1 MTSTGADSPAPD
13 YSSVAAPQVDDPAD
27 VEHRSGFV
35 AVVGRPN
42 VGKSTLLNA
51 LVGESVTTTSAK
63 PQTTRRVI
71 RGIITTDAAQVIL
84 VDTPGV
90 HRPRTLLGER
100 LNELVYRAW
109 ADVDAVAVCLPADEA
124 IGAGDAFLLEKLR
137 DARCP
142 LVAVVTKTDR
152 VSRESLASKLSEV
165 GALEARLGIHWAHV
179 VPVSAKAGR
188 QLDDLVAV
196 MVSLLPPG
204 PEFYPQGQAT
214 DDDTERA
221 IADIVREVALEKL
234 SDELPHSIATLVDEI
249 VPRSEDAPD
258 GQLEVRVTLFVERDS
273 QKGIIIG
280 HQGSRL
286 RDIGSSARPRIARLL
301 GQPVHLAIH
310 IKVAKEWQR
319 DPAQLR
325 RLGFD
330 A

>member
-1 MTSTGADSPAPD
+1 MSGNTT
-13 YSSVAAPQVDDPAD
+13 QHVDAT
-27 VEHRSGFV
+27 HRSGFV

-51 LVGESVTTTSAK
+51 LVGQAVTTTSAK

-71 RGIITTDAAQVIL
+71 RGIITNEAAQVIL

-90 HRPRTLLGER
+90 HRPRTMLGER

-109 ADVDAVAVCLPADEA
+109 ADVDVVAVCLPADEEV
-124 IGAGDAFLLEKLR
+124 GAGDMFILEKLR

-152 VSRESLASKLSEV
+152 VAKETLAAKLMEV
-165 GALEARLGIHWAHV
+165 GALESRLGIRWAHI

-188 QLDDLVAV
+188 QLDDLVTV
-196 MVSLLPPG
+196 FTELLPEG
-204 PEFYPQGQAT
+204 PQFYPDGQAT
-214 DDDTERA
+214 DDDTEQA
-221 IADIVREVALEKL
+221 IADIVRETALERL
-234 SDELPHSIATLVDEI
+234 SDELPHSIATLVEEI
-249 VPRSEDAPD
+249 VPREGQDAES
-258 GQLEVRVTLFVERDS
+258 GQVEVRVTLFVERDS
-273 QKGIIIG
+273 QKGIVIG

-286 RDIGSSARPRIARLL
+286 RDIGAAARPRIARLL
-301 GQPVHLAIH
+301 GRPVHLAIH

-319 DPAQLR
+319 DSAQLR

-330 A
+330 V

>member
-1 MTSTGADSPAPD
+1 MIDIGSHDSNHSAALHSR
-13 YSSVAAPQVDDPAD
+13 SSRAPAD
-27 VEHRSGFV
+27 QHRSGFV

-51 LVGESVTTTSAK
+51 LVGEAVTTTSAK

-71 RGIITTDAAQVIL
+71 RGIITSQDAQIIL

-109 ADVDAVAVCLPADEA
+109 ADVDAIAICLPADETV
-124 IGAGDAFLLEKLR
+124 GAGDIFILDKLR
-137 DARCP
+137 DARCR

-152 VSRESLASKLSEV
+152 VAKETLAAKLAEV
-165 GALEARLGIHWAHV
+165 GALEKQLGIHWAHI

-188 QLDDLVAV
+188 QLEDLERVLA
-196 MVSLLPPG
+196 SLLPLG
-204 PEFYPQGQAT
+204 PLLYPQGQAT
-214 DDDTERA
+214 DDDTEQA

-234 SDELPHSIATLVDEI
+234 SDELPHSIATMLEEI
-249 VPRSEDAPD
+249 VPRDDDTSDS
-258 GQLEVRVTLFVERDS
+258 GQVEVRVTLFVERDS
-273 QKGIIIG
+273 QKGIVIG

-286 RDIGSSARPRIARLL
+286 RDIGVAARPRIARLL
-301 GQPVHLAIH
+301 GRPVHLAIH

-330 A
+330 V